1 MLHVRGPDINETPSQ
16 ALARVH
22 QFLYRKYAKTAKN
35 QNFKKGSAAS
45 AALLQEF
52 LTAWKIYV
60 SRGGEKKNTSNIFTN
75 EVLKEIKEK
84 IIAVN
89 PEIKKIFRFKDYGGQ
104 TFEINLTTFIYTL
117 LESYGSSGLDFEK
130 FKAAVWT
137 GPKNTNSVKIDTQSL
152 DDLAYQLSTI
162 SAKKVSEELTKTFN
176 RMYEDINKL
185 RFGGN
190 SGTKLLAQ
198 ASFRPIQQKVD
209 INMRNV
215 TTTIIINK
223 PEVSSPF
230 FYEILNLLANAKFTL
245 KNYGTGEWIEEIRK
259 KRGWMPEAIALG
271 DTNVYRAVT
280 SVLSMLG
287 WKADVINSVYY
298 ATFAGQDK
306 EALKH
311 SSHLRFIY
319 ELTGLGQFINGEYSE
334 LNSADYLIWNDHKTN
349 NIVVRSTAEL
359 IQELMDGVFNADLT
373 SKMYIRFVNLQ

>member
-35 QNFKKGSAAS
+35 QNFKKGSAES

-52 LTAWKIYV
+52 LTAWKKYV
-60 SRGGEKKNTSNIFTN
+60 NHGGEEKNTSNIFTN
-75 EVLKEIKEK
+75 EILKEIKEK
-84 IIAVN
+84 MIAVN
-89 PEIKKIFRFKDYGGQ
+89 PEIQKIFKFKNYGGE
-104 TFEINLTTFIYTL
+104 TFEKNLTTFIYTL
-117 LESYGSSGLDFEK
+117 LESYGSTGLNFEN

-137 GPKNTNSVKIDTQSL
+137 GPKRTTTVKLDKEFLNTF
-152 DDLAYQLSTI
+152 AEQLSTV
-162 SAKKVSEELTKTFN
+162 SAKKVSEEVSQMLN
-176 RMYEDINKL
+176 RMYVDVDKL
-185 RFGGN
+185 RFRGR
-190 SGTKLLAQ
+190 SVRRLLKQ
-198 ASFRPIQQKVD
+198 PSFRAIQQKID
-209 INMRNV
+209 INMSNV

-223 PEVSSPF
+223 PEISSPL
-230 FYEILNLLANAKFTL
+230 FYKILDLLAHARFTL
-245 KNYGTGEWIEEIRK
+245 KNYGTGEWVEEIRK
-259 KRGWMPEAIALG
+259 KRGWMPEAIGLG

-287 WKADVINSVYY
+287 WKIDVINSVYY
-298 ATFAGQDK
+298 ATFDAQDE

-311 SSHLRFIY
+311 LSHLRFIY

-334 LNSADYLIWNDHKTN
+334 LNSADYLIWNDYTN
-349 NIVVRSTAEL
+349 DNIVVRSTAEL